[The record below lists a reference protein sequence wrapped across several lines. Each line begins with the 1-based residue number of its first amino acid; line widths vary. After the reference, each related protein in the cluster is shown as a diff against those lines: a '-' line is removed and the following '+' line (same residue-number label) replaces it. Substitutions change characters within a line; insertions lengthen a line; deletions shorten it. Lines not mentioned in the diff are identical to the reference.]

1 MDSKESLIHELNTE
15 STGTSMNKSVIIALF
30 MFVLLGLGSGFII
43 SNVVSPS
50 SATPTGGSDSI
61 TTNGVT
67 VNKGDVIGSEAS
79 DFTDNAEGTLT
90 EGGIDGEGAYH
101 LQRPGGES
109 QNVYLTSSVLDLS
122 PFVGRKVKVWGQ
134 TQTAQSAGWL
144 MDVGRLQ
151 VLD

>member
-1 MDSKESLIHELNTE
+1 MESKDTLIHELNTQPQ
-15 STGTSMNKSVIIALF
+15 GAGMNKSVLIAF
-30 MFVLLGLGSGFII
+30 VMFILLGLGSGFII
-43 SNVVSPS
+43 SNIVSPASVMPSGS
-50 SATPTGGSDSI
+50 SDPI
-61 TTNGVT
+61 TANGVT
-67 VNKGDVIGSEAS
+67 VKKGDVIGSDAE
-79 DFTDNAEGTLT
+79 DFSDNAEGTLR

-101 LQRPGGES
+101 LERPGGES